1 MTGRLFRN
9 LKATQNGIEMKMT
22 QETSTDRRMINAAR
36 PRSATANITN
46 SITVCLVCEKVID
59 DAKGRAYLQLI
70 VASRQ
75 RVGNICCRIRV
86 LRGFVFDRI

>member
-1 MTGRLFRN
+1 
-9 LKATQNGIEMKMT
+9 MT

-36 PRSATANITN
+36 PKSATANITN

-59 DAKGRAYLQLI
+59 DAQGRAYLQLI
-70 VASRQ
+70 AVASRQ